1 MTKMENP
8 FQLIFRKT
16 GVKLKFIQ
24 KHEIMKQAIAIESD
38 FPSFMSSL
46 TAMVIFIITSGCLKV
61 IIDSAI
67 IIVSDC
73 ATCDKH
79 S

>member
-24 KHEIMKQAIAIESD
+24 KHKSRSTIAIESD

-79 S
+79 